1 LIRLQTEEEA
11 QPTPREKLWTAGL
24 LALVL
29 LPLVVSAFY
38 LWFSV
43 GTSYKPNT
51 DWAIFELRAR
61 DVFDHGVFV
70 GAYSRY
76 GWNHPGPLLFYVLAV
91 PYKLMGSRS
100 ISMHITALLV
110 NGATLV
116 TIGWVAFRRGRLPMV
131 VAVLVPVSLLTHAL
145 GADTLRNPWNPYL
158 PIIPLLLLL
167 LLCWSVAVGD
177 LWMLPIAIGVAS
189 FAIQS
194 HVGLSLVSVAFL
206 GLALVGLVVR
216 GFRTDAAERRAFWTR
231 VAKVMAVSVGVF
243 VVLWSP
249 VFYGTV
255 VEQDGNLDKLVGFF
269 TSEHQYTAGI
279 TKGVQVLGLQW
290 GLRPEWILG
299 PRGMG
304 VIGNQT
310 IETEWWAAIGLV
322 LGAAAALVAYRR
334 RSIETLWL
342 AGFLVFGIAVAI
354 VSVSN
359 VVDLLYPYLT
369 RWTWVFGATLGILVL
384 RGLWLAVPTERRAAV
399 MRWVL
404 PVSVVILAALSAMET
419 VDALNAG
426 TPFAAEQGAEH
437 TITRQV
443 LEHLPPGTG
452 PVLIDTSQGGIVA
465 PGIALALER
474 HGIPTEE
481 VPGQVVVYGKDRTP
495 KGGPYRAKLVP
506 VLGDSAIA
514 KFKPTGPRIAHYVKP
529 QTAAD
534 RRRIRGYFRAARKL
548 PPGPSRTAFLKLL
561 KDGAD
566 GPAVEIA
573 VYLAEPKTP

>member
-1 LIRLQTEEEA
+1 LQTEEEA
-11 QPTPREKLWTAGL
+11 QPTPREKWWTAGL

-43 GTSYKPNT
+43 GSSYRPNT

-110 NGATLV
+110 NGATLA
-116 TIGWVAFRRGRLPMV
+116 TITWLAFRRGRLPMV
-131 VAVLVPVSLLTHAL
+131 VAVLVPVSLLTHSL
-145 GADTLRNPWNPYL
+145 GADILRNPWNPYL
-158 PIIPLLLLL
+158 PILPLLLLL

-177 LWMLPIAIGVAS
+177 LRMLPIAIGVAS

-194 HVGLSLVSVAFL
+194 HVGLALVSVAFL
-206 GLALVGLVVR
+206 GLALVGIVIR
-216 GFRTDAAERRAFWTR
+216 GFRTDAARRRAFWTR
-231 VAKVMAVSVGVF
+231 VAKVVAASAGVF
-243 VVLWSP
+243 AVLWLP

-255 VEQDGNLDKLVGFF
+255 VQQDGNLDKLVGFF
-269 TSEHQYTAGI
+269 TAPHQYTAGF

-290 GLRPEWILG
+290 GPRPEWIVG
-299 PRGMG
+299 PRGLQ

-310 IETEWWAAIGLV
+310 IEPQWYLAFGLV
-322 LGAAAALVAYRR
+322 FAAGATFVAYRR
-334 RSIETLWL
+334 RSFETLWL
-342 AGFLVFGIAVAI
+342 AGFLAFGIVAAI
-354 VSVSN
+354 VSVSK
-359 VVDLLYPYLT
+359 VVDILYPYLT

-384 RGLWLAVPTERRAAV
+384 RGAWLAVPVERRTAV
-399 MRWVL
+399 LRWVMPL
-404 PVSVVILAALSAMET
+404 SLVVVAVLSAMDT

-426 TPFAAEQGAEH
+426 TPTAAEQGAEH
-437 TITRQV
+437 SITDQV
-443 LEHLPPGTG
+443 LEHLPAGNG
-452 PVLIDTSQGGIVA
+452 PVLIDTSHGGIVA

-474 HGIPTEE
+474 HGIPTELT
-481 VPGQVVVYGKDRTP
+481 PGQVVVYGKDRIP
-495 KGGPYRAKLVP
+495 KGGPYRAKIVP
-506 VLGDSAIA
+506 VFGDSAIK

-534 RRRIRGYFRAARKL
+534 RRRIHGYFEAARKL
-548 PPGPSRTAFLKLL
+548 PPGKSRTDFLKLL
-561 KDGAD
+561 TDGAN

-573 VYLAEPKTP
+573 VYLANPKTP